1 MSDNKILVAVGEHPR
16 AEGAAAE
23 QLRKIRDA
31 VEAAGF
37 GVRWA
42 VTAEDADAVL
52 RTEAGLAAA
61 LVAWDLPVGGP
72 GARTGGGHRISG
84 DGPGAALAPPA
95 LRDGAARGSTDG
107 RGRTDGRTDGT
118 AGSSDG
124 ATGGAAVLRRIG
136 RRFRDLPVF
145 LVMADEGLQD
155 LPLWVSE
162 TVVGYVW
169 PLEDTPGFIAGRIT
183 TAARAYREDVLP
195 PFFRALRRFDDAHE
209 YSWHTPAHSGGVAFL
224 KSPAGR
230 AFHDYFG
237 ERLLRSDLSISVEQL
252 GSLFEHTGPIGDAE
266 RNAARVFGSELT
278 YFVLHGDSTC
288 NRLVGHFSVTR
299 DELALVDRNCHKSV
313 LQGLVVSGARPVYL
327 IPTRNGY
334 GLAGP
339 LPPAELAADSVTARI
354 AAHPLAEGAVSREPQ
369 YAVFTNSTYDGLSY
383 AAVPAA
389 RALAASTPRVHFD
402 EAWFAYARFHPL
414 YAGRYGMSV
423 DPGTF
428 PGPDR
433 PTVFATQSTHKLLA
447 ALSQSA
453 MVHVRPAP
461 RAPVEHDRFNE
472 ALMMHGTT
480 SPLYPMIASLDVAT
494 AMMDGPQGEWLID
507 EALTEAVRFRQ
518 EMVRLRRR
526 VESAGDRPPWFF
538 GVWQPEEVTDPAT
551 GERLAFDAAPP
562 ELLRTEQSCWLL
574 EPDAAWHGFPG
585 LTEGHCMLDPVKV
598 TLTCPGISA
607 TGEMAEE
614 GIPARVLTAYLATR
628 NIVVEKTDSYTTLVL
643 FSMGIT
649 KGKWGTL
656 LDALMDFKALYD
668 GDAPLD
674 RVLPEAVAAHPR
686 RYAGMTLPELC
697 RQMHEQLRSA
707 RLVELLDTA
716 FQQLP
721 EPVFPPQHCYQRL
734 VRGGTERVR
743 IADAADRVAAAMV
756 TVTPPGIPV
765 LMPGESTGTP
775 DGPLLRYLT
784 ALETFDRRF
793 PGFRSETHG
802 VTIDE
807 DTGDYEIECL
817 RAD

>member
-1 MSDNKILVAVGEHPR
+1 MGDGRILVAVREHPR
-16 AEGAAAE
+16 AEGAAAD
-23 QLRKIRDA
+23 QLRKIRAA
-31 VEAAGF
+31 VEKSGF
-37 GVRWA
+37 EVRWA
-42 VTAEDADAVL
+42 VTAQDAEAVL

-61 LVAWDLPVGGP
+61 LVAWDLPGGPAPVPGTDGGP
-72 GARTGGGHRISG
+72 GARG
-84 DGPGAALAPPA
+84 GPGPVPE
-95 LRDGAARGSTDG
+95 GEP
-107 RGRTDGRTDGT
+107 
-118 AGSSDG
+118 
-124 ATGGAAVLRRIG
+124 GGASVLRRIG
-136 RRFRDLPVF
+136 RRFQDLPVF
-145 LVMADEGLQD
+145 LVMAGDGLRD

-183 TAARAYREDVLP
+183 TAARAYREAVLP

-237 ERLLRSDLSISVEQL
+237 ERLLRSDLSISVEEL
-252 GSLFEHTGPIGDAE
+252 GSLFEHTGPIGAAE
-266 RNAARVFGSELT
+266 RNAARVFGADLT

-288 NRLVGHFSVTR
+288 NRLVGHYCVTR
-299 DELALVDRNCHKSV
+299 DEIALVDRNCHKSV
-313 LQGLVVSGARPVYL
+313 LHGLVVSGARPVYL
-327 IPTRNGY
+327 VPTRNGY

-339 LPPAELAADSVTARI
+339 LPPAELAPEAVAARI
-354 AAHPLAEGAVSREPQ
+354 AAHPLAEGAVSPRPQ
-369 YAVFTNSTYDGLSY
+369 YAVFTNSTYDGLCY
-383 AAVPAA
+383 DAAGTA
-389 RALAASTPRVHFD
+389 RALAGSTPRVHFD

-423 DPGTF
+423 DAASF

-461 RAPVEHDRFNE
+461 RAPVEHERFNE

-494 AMMDGPQGEWLID
+494 AMMDGPQGEWLVD
-507 EALTEAVRFRQ
+507 EAVGEAVRFRQ
-518 EMVRLRRR
+518 EMVRVRRR
-526 VESAGDRPPWFF
+526 IEAAGDRPPWFF

-551 GERLAFDAAPP
+551 GERFPFETAPP
-562 ELLRTEQSCWLL
+562 ELLRTEPSCWTL
-574 EPDAAWHGFPG
+574 EPGADWHGFPG

-598 TLTCPGISA
+598 TLTCPGVTA

-628 NIVVEKTDSYTTLVL
+628 NIVVEKTDSYTTLIL

-668 GDAPLD
+668 ADAPLE
-674 RVLPEAVAAHPR
+674 RVLPQAVEAHPR
-686 RYAGMTLPELC
+686 RYAGLSLRELC
-697 RQMHEQLRSA
+697 RQMHDELRSA

-716 FQQLP
+716 FRELP

-743 IADAADRVAAAMV
+743 IADAAHRVAAAMV

-765 LMPGESTGTP
+765 LMPGESVGAP
-775 DGPLLRYLT
+775 DGPLLRYLS
-784 ALETFDRRF
+784 ALESFDRRF

-807 DTGDYEIECL
+807 TTGDYRIECL
-817 RAD
+817 SPPPAPASAATPAQRRAGHPAETP

>member
-1 MSDNKILVAVGEHPR
+1 MADSRILVAVPEHPR
-16 AEGAAAE
+16 AEGAGAE
-23 QLRKIRDA
+23 QLRKIREA
-31 VEAAGF
+31 VEADGF

-61 LVAWDLPVGGP
+61 LVAWDLPGGR
-72 GARTGGGHRISG
+72 AAG
-84 DGPGAALAPPA
+84 DGPGAALAA
-95 LRDGAARGSTDG
+95 RDGAV
-107 RGRTDGRTDGT
+107 
-118 AGSSDG
+118 DG
-124 ATGGAAVLRRIG
+124 APGGAAVLRRIG
-136 RRFRDLPVF
+136 RRYRDLPVF
-145 LVMADEGLQD
+145 LVMAEEGVRE

-183 TAARAYREDVLP
+183 SAARAYREDVLP

-237 ERLLRSDLSISVEQL
+237 ERLLRSDLSISVEEL
-252 GSLFEHTGPIGDAE
+252 GSLFEHTGPIGEAE
-266 RNAARVFGSELT
+266 RNAARVFGADLS

-299 DELALVDRNCHKSV
+299 GELALVDRNCHKSV
-313 LQGLVVSGARPVYL
+313 LHGLVVSGARPVYL
-327 IPTRNGY
+327 VPTRNGY

-339 LPPAELAADSVTARI
+339 LPPAELAADSIAARI
-354 AAHPLAEGAVSREPQ
+354 AAHPLAEGAVSRDPQ
-369 YAVFTNSTYDGLSY
+369 YAVFTNSTYDGLCY

-389 RALAASTPRVHFD
+389 KALAASTPRVHFD

-414 YAGRYGMSV
+414 YRGRYGMSV
-423 DPGTF
+423 DADSF

-480 SPLYPMIASLDVAT
+480 SPLYPMIASLDVAA
-494 AMMDGPQGEWLID
+494 AMMDGPQGEWLLD
-507 EALTEAVRFRQ
+507 EAVTEAIRFRQ
-518 EMVRLRRR
+518 EMVRLGRR
-526 VESAGDRPPWFF
+526 VASAGDRPPWFF
-538 GVWQPEEVTDPAT
+538 GVWQPEQVTDPAT
-551 GERLAFDAAPP
+551 GERLPFGDAPP

-574 EPDAAWHGFPG
+574 EPGAAWHGFPG

-598 TLTCPGISA
+598 TLTCPGITA

-628 NIVVEKTDSYTTLVL
+628 NIVVEKTDSYTTLIL

-668 GDAPLD
+668 SGAPLD

-686 RYAGMTLPELC
+686 RYSGLTLRELC

-707 RLVELLDTA
+707 RLVELLETA
-716 FQQLP
+716 FRQLP
-721 EPVFPPQHCYQRL
+721 EPVHPPQHCYQRL
-734 VRGGTERVR
+734 VRGGTERIR
-743 IADAADRVAAAMV
+743 IADAAHRVAAAMV

-784 ALETFDRRF
+784 ALETFDRHF

-807 DTGDYEIECL
+807 DTGDYEIEVL
-817 RAD
+817 RTE

>member
-1 MSDNKILVAVGEHPR
+1 MADSRILVAVPQHPR
-16 AEGAAAE
+16 AEGAGAE

-31 VEAAGF
+31 VEADGF
-37 GVRWA
+37 EVRWA
-42 VTAEDADAVL
+42 VSAEDAEAVL

-61 LVAWDLPVGGP
+61 VVAWDLPGDAV
-72 GARTGGGHRISG
+72 RRHG
-84 DGPGAALAPPA
+84 DGPGAALAPA
-95 LRDGAARGSTDG
+95 DGAP
-107 RGRTDGRTDGT
+107 
-118 AGSSDG
+118 
-124 ATGGAAVLRRIG
+124 GGAAVLRRIG

-145 LVMADEGLQD
+145 LVMADEGVRE

-183 TAARAYREDVLP
+183 SAARAYREDVLP

-237 ERLLRSDLSISVEQL
+237 ERLLRSDLSISVEEL
-252 GSLFEHTGPIGDAE
+252 GSLFEHTGPIGEAE
-266 RNAARVFGSELT
+266 RNAARVFGSDLT

-313 LQGLVVSGARPVYL
+313 LHGLVVSGARPVYL
-327 IPTRNGY
+327 VPTRNGY
-334 GLAGP
+334 DLAGP
-339 LPPAELAADSVTARI
+339 LPPAELAAESIAARI
-354 AAHPLAEGAVSREPQ
+354 AGHPLAEGAASREPQ

-383 AAVPAA
+383 AAVPTA

-414 YAGRYGMSV
+414 YRGRYGMSV
-423 DPGTF
+423 DADAF

-433 PTVFATQSTHKLLA
+433 PTIFATQSTHKLLA

-494 AMMDGPQGEWLID
+494 AMMDGPQGEWLVD
-507 EALTEAVRFRQ
+507 EAVTEAIRFRQ

-526 VESAGDRPPWFF
+526 VESAGDRPPWFL

-551 GERLAFDAAPP
+551 GERLPFDEAPP

-574 EPDAAWHGFPG
+574 EPGAAWHGFPG

-598 TLTCPGISA
+598 TLTCPGITA

-628 NIVVEKTDSYTTLVL
+628 NIVVEKTDSYTTLIL

-668 GDAPLD
+668 ADAPLA

-686 RYAGMTLPELC
+686 RYSGLTLRELC

-716 FQQLP
+716 FQELP
-721 EPVFPPQHCYQRL
+721 EPVHPPQHCYQRL

-743 IADAADRVAAAMV
+743 IADAAHRVAAAMV

-765 LMPGESTGTP
+765 LMPGESTGAP

-784 ALETFDRRF
+784 ALETFDRHF

-807 DTGDYEIECL
+807 ESGDYEIECL
-817 RAD
+817 RAH

>member
-1 MSDNKILVAVGEHPR
+1 MADSRILVAVPEHPR
-16 AEGAAAE
+16 GEGAVRQ

-31 VEAAGF
+31 IEAGGF
-37 GVRWA
+37 EVRWA

-61 LVAWDLPVGGP
+61 LVAWDLPR
-72 GARTGGGHRISG
+72 AAG
-84 DGPGAALAPPA
+84 DGPGAALAAPGGTLVRP
-95 LRDGAARGSTDG
+95 GSTL
-107 RGRTDGRTDGT
+107 DGT
-118 AGSSDG
+118 P
-124 ATGGAAVLRRIG
+124 GGGAVLRRIG
-136 RRFRDLPVF
+136 RRFGDLPVF
-145 LVMADEGLQD
+145 LVMADEGVRY

-183 TAARAYREDVLP
+183 TAARAYRESVLP

-237 ERLLRSDLSISVEQL
+237 ERLLRSDLSISVEEL
-252 GSLFEHTGPIGDAE
+252 GSLFEHTGPIGEAE
-266 RNAARVFGSELT
+266 RNAARVFGSDLT

-299 DELALVDRNCHKSV
+299 DEIALVDRNCHKSV
-313 LQGLVVSGARPVYL
+313 LHGLVVSGARPVYL
-327 IPTRNGY
+327 VPTRNGY

-339 LPPAELAADSVTARI
+339 LPPAEIAADAVAARI
-354 AAHPLAEGAVSREPQ
+354 AAHPLTEGAVSPHPQ

-383 AAVPAA
+383 DAVSTA
-389 RALAASTPRVHFD
+389 RAFAASTPRLHFD

-423 DPGTF
+423 DEEAF

-507 EALTEAVRFRQ
+507 EAVTEAIRFRQ
-518 EMVRLRRR
+518 EMVHLRRR
-526 VESAGDRPPWFF
+526 IEGAGDRPPWFF
-538 GVWQPEEVTDPAT
+538 GVWQPDTVTDPAT
-551 GERLAFDAAPP
+551 GERLPFEEAAP

-574 EPDAAWHGFPG
+574 EPGADWHGFPG

-628 NIVVEKTDSYTTLVL
+628 RIVVEKTDSYTTLIL

-656 LDALMDFKALYD
+656 LDALTDFKALYD
-668 GDAPLD
+668 ADAPLE

-686 RYAGMTLPELC
+686 RYAGLTLRGLC
-697 RQMHEQLRSA
+697 REMHDHLRSV
-707 RLVELLDTA
+707 RLVELLDLA

-721 EPVFPPQHCYQRL
+721 RPVAPPQHCYQRL

-743 IADAADRVAAAMV
+743 ISAAVDRVAAAMV

-765 LMPGESTGTP
+765 LMPGESVGAP
-775 DGPLLRYLT
+775 EGPLLRYLA
-784 ALETFDRRF
+784 ALESFDRRF

-807 DTGDYEIECL
+807 ETGDYLIECL
-817 RAD
+817 VQDAERQPGHPPGRIG

>member
-1 MSDNKILVAVGEHPR
+1 MAVPEHPR
-16 AEGAAAE
+16 AEGARAE

-31 VEAAGF
+31 VGAGGF
-37 GVRWA
+37 EVRWA
-42 VTAEDADAVL
+42 VDAQDADAVL

-61 LVAWDLPVGGP
+61 LVAWDLPGGGVEDGGP
-72 GARTGGGHRISG
+72 V
-84 DGPGAALAPPA
+84 
-95 LRDGAARGSTDG
+95 
-107 RGRTDGRTDGT
+107 
-118 AGSSDG
+118 
-124 ATGGAAVLRRIG
+124 VLRRIG

-145 LVMADEGLQD
+145 LIMTEEGVRD

-169 PLEDTPGFIAGRIT
+169 PLEDTAGFIAGRIT
-183 TAARAYREDVLP
+183 SAARAYREDVLP

-224 KSPAGR
+224 KSAAGR

-237 ERLLRSDLSISVEQL
+237 ERLLRSDLSISVGEL
-252 GSLFEHTGPIGDAE
+252 GSLFEHTGPIGEAE
-266 RNAARVFGSELT
+266 RNAARVFGSDST

-288 NRLVGHFSVTR
+288 NRLIGHFSVTR

-327 IPTRNGY
+327 VPTRNGY

-339 LPPAELAADSVTARI
+339 LPPAELAPEAI
-354 AAHPLAEGAVSREPQ
+354 AARLAVHPLAEAAVSPLPQ

-383 AAVPAA
+383 DAVATA
-389 RALAASTPRVHFD
+389 RALAGSTPRVHFD

-414 YAGRYGMSV
+414 YTGRYGMAV
-423 DPGTF
+423 DERTF
-428 PGPDR
+428 PGPER

-507 EALTEAVRFRQ
+507 EAVTEAIRFRQ
-518 EMVRLRRR
+518 EMVRLRKR
-526 VESAGDRPPWFF
+526 VESAGDRPGWFF
-538 GVWQPEEVTDPAT
+538 GVWQPDSVTDPAT
-551 GERLAFDAAPP
+551 GARLPFDEAPP
-562 ELLRTEQSCWLL
+562 ELLRTTQSCWLL
-574 EPDAAWHGFPG
+574 EPGAAWHGFPG
-585 LTEGHCMLDPVKV
+585 LTEEHCMLDPVKV
-598 TLTCPGISA
+598 TLTCPGITA
-607 TGEMAEE
+607 AGDMAEE

-628 NIVVEKTDSYTTLVL
+628 NIVVEKTDSYTTLIL

-668 GDAPLD
+668 ADAPLD
-674 RVLPEAVAAHPR
+674 RVLPAAVAAHPR
-686 RYAGMTLPELC
+686 RYAGLTLRELC
-697 RQMHEQLRSA
+697 RQMHGRLRSA

-721 EPVFPPQHCYQRL
+721 EPVRPPQHCYQRL
-734 VRGGTERVR
+734 VRGGTERIR
-743 IADAADRVAAAMV
+743 IADAANRVAAAMV

-765 LMPGESTGTP
+765 LMPGESTGDT

-784 ALETFDRRF
+784 ALESFDRHF

-807 DTGDYEIECL
+807 ETGDYQIECL
-817 RAD
+817 RR

>member
-1 MSDNKILVAVGEHPR
+1 MGESRILVAVPEHPR
-16 AEGAAAE
+16 AEGAGAE

-31 VEAAGF
+31 VEADGF

-42 VTAEDADAVL
+42 VSAEDADAVL

-61 LVAWDLPVGGP
+61 LVAWDLPGGP
-72 GARTGGGHRISG
+72 RAVG
-84 DGPGAALAPPA
+84 DGPGAALVKPDETLGGAP
-95 LRDGAARGSTDG
+95 
-107 RGRTDGRTDGT
+107 
-118 AGSSDG
+118 
-124 ATGGAAVLRRIG
+124 GGAAVLRRIG
-136 RRFRDLPVF
+136 RRYRDLPVF
-145 LVMADEGLQD
+145 LVMAEDGVRE

-169 PLEDTPGFIAGRIT
+169 PLEDTPNFIAGRIT
-183 TAARAYREDVLP
+183 SAARAYREDVLP
-195 PFFRALRRFDDAHE
+195 PFFRALRRFHDAHE
-209 YSWHTPAHSGGVAFL
+209 YSWHTPAHAGGVAFL

-237 ERLLRSDLSISVEQL
+237 ERLLRSDLSISVEEL
-252 GSLFEHTGPIGDAE
+252 GSLFEHTGPIGEAE
-266 RNAARVFGSELT
+266 RNAARVFGADLS

-313 LQGLVVSGARPVYL
+313 LHGLVVSGARPVYL
-327 IPTRNGY
+327 VPTRNGY

-339 LPPAELAADSVTARI
+339 LPPAELAADSIAARI
-354 AAHPLAEGAVSREPQ
+354 AAHPLAEGAVSRDPQ

-389 RALAASTPRVHFD
+389 KALAVSTPRVHFD

-414 YAGRYGMSV
+414 YRGRYGMSV
-423 DPGTF
+423 DADAF

-494 AMMDGPQGEWLID
+494 AMMDGPQGEWLLD
-507 EALTEAVRFRQ
+507 EAVTEAIRFRQ
-518 EMVRLRRR
+518 EMVRLGQR
-526 VESAGDRPPWFF
+526 VASAGDRPPWFF

-551 GERLAFDAAPP
+551 GERLPFGEAPP

-574 EPDAAWHGFPG
+574 EPGAAWHGFPG

-598 TLTCPGISA
+598 TLTCPGITA

-628 NIVVEKTDSYTTLVL
+628 NIVVEKTDSYTTLIL

-668 GDAPLD
+668 ADAPLD

-686 RYAGMTLPELC
+686 RYSGLTLRELC

-721 EPVFPPQHCYQRL
+721 EPVHPPQHCYQRL

-743 IADAADRVAAAMV
+743 IADAAHRVAAAMV

-784 ALETFDRRF
+784 ALETFDRHF

-807 DTGDYEIECL
+807 DSGDYEIEVL
-817 RAD
+817 RPE

>member
-1 MSDNKILVAVGEHPR
+1 MSDGKMLIAVREHSR
-16 AEGAAAE
+16 EEGAAPE
-23 QLRKIRDA
+23 QLRAIRAA
-31 VEAAGF
+31 VEAKGF
-37 GVRWA
+37 EVRWA
-42 VTAEDADAVL
+42 VTAEDAQAVL

-61 LVAWDLPVGGP
+61 LVAWDLPGETAAGP
-72 GARTGGGHRISG
+72 QDG
-84 DGPGAALAPPA
+84 DE
-95 LRDGAARGSTDG
+95 S
-107 RGRTDGRTDGT
+107 
-118 AGSSDG
+118 
-124 ATGGAAVLRRIG
+124 GGASVLRHIG
-136 RRFRDLPVF
+136 RRFQNLPVF
-145 LVMADEGLQD
+145 LVMTDEGVRN

-162 TVVGYVW
+162 RVVGYVW
-169 PLEDTPGFIAGRIT
+169 PLEDTAGFIAGRIS
-183 TAARAYREDVLP
+183 TAARAYQEGLLP

-209 YSWHTPAHSGGVAFL
+209 YSWHTPAHAGGVAFL

-237 ERLLRSDLSISVEQL
+237 ERLLRSDLSISVEEL
-252 GSLFEHTGPIGDAE
+252 GSLFEHTGPIGEAE
-266 RNAARVFGSELT
+266 RNAARVFGADLT

-288 NRLVGHFSVTR
+288 NRLVGHYSVTR

-313 LQGLVVSGARPVYL
+313 LHGLVVSGARPVYL
-327 IPTRNGY
+327 VPTRNGY

-339 LPPAELAADSVTARI
+339 LPPAELAPEAVAARI
-354 AAHPLAEGAVSREPQ
+354 AAHPLAEGALSPDPR
-369 YAVFTNSTYDGLSY
+369 YAVFTNSTYDGLCY
-383 AAVPAA
+383 DAVPTA
-389 RALAASTPRVHFD
+389 RALAASSPRVHFD

-414 YAGRYGMSV
+414 YAGRYGMAVHESS
-423 DPGTF
+423 F

-461 RAPVEHDRFNE
+461 RAPVEHERFNE

-494 AMMDGPQGEWLID
+494 AMMDGPQGEWLVD
-507 EALTEAVRFRQ
+507 EAVTEAVRFRQ

-526 VESAGDRPPWFF
+526 IEAAGDRPPWFF
-538 GVWQPEEVTDPAT
+538 GVWQPRTVTDPAT
-551 GERLAFDAAPP
+551 GAELPFDKAPP
-562 ELLRTEQSCWLL
+562 ELLRTEPSCWTLD
-574 EPDAAWHGFPG
+574 PGADWHGFPG

-598 TLTCPGISA
+598 TLTCPGITA
-607 TGEMAEE
+607 TGEMEEE

-668 GDAPLD
+668 SDAPLE
-674 RVLPEAVAAHPR
+674 RVLPQAVAAHPQ
-686 RYAGMTLPELC
+686 RYAALTLRELC
-697 RQMHEQLRSA
+697 RQMHDQLRSA

-743 IADAADRVAAAMV
+743 IARAAGRIAAAMV

-765 LMPGESTGTP
+765 LMPGESVGAP
-775 DGPLLRYLT
+775 DGPLLRYLA
-784 ALETFDRRF
+784 ALESFDRRF

-802 VTIDE
+802 VTIDP
-807 DTGDYEIECL
+807 DTGDYQIECL
-817 RAD
+817 RPDQAEPPTAPPAQRHAPHSANTPRL

>member
-1 MSDNKILVAVGEHPR
+1 MADSRILVAVPEHPR
-16 AEGAAAE
+16 AEGAGAE

-31 VEAAGF
+31 VEAEGF

-61 LVAWDLPVGGP
+61 LVAWDLPGGR
-72 GARTGGGHRISG
+72 AAG
-84 DGPGAALAPPA
+84 DGPGAALAVPDGA
-95 LRDGAARGSTDG
+95 VDGAAG
-107 RGRTDGRTDGT
+107 
-118 AGSSDG
+118 G
-124 ATGGAAVLRRIG
+124 ATVLRRIG
-136 RRFRDLPVF
+136 RRYQNLPVF
-145 LVMADEGLQD
+145 LVMAEEGLRE

-169 PLEDTPGFIAGRIT
+169 PLEDTPGFIAGRISS
-183 TAARAYREDVLP
+183 AARAYREDVLP
-195 PFFRALRRFDDAHE
+195 PFFRALRRFHDAHE

-237 ERLLRSDLSISVEQL
+237 ERLLRSDLSISVEEL
-252 GSLFEHTGPIGDAE
+252 GSLFEHSGPIGEAE
-266 RNAARVFGSELT
+266 RNAARVFGADLS

-313 LQGLVVSGARPVYL
+313 LHGLVVSGARPVYL
-327 IPTRNGY
+327 VPTRNGY

-339 LPPAELAADSVTARI
+339 LPPAELAADSIAGRI
-354 AAHPLAEGAVSREPQ
+354 GAHPLAEGAVSRDPQ
-369 YAVFTNSTYDGLSY
+369 YAVFTNSTYDGLCY
-383 AAVPAA
+383 AAVPVAK
-389 RALAASTPRVHFD
+389 ALAASTPRVHFD

-414 YAGRYGMSV
+414 YRGRYGMSV
-423 DPGTF
+423 DAGAF

-433 PTVFATQSTHKLLA
+433 PTVFSTQSTHKLLA

-494 AMMDGPQGEWLID
+494 AMMDGPQGEWLLD
-507 EALTEAVRFRQ
+507 EAVTEAIRFRQ
-518 EMVRLRRR
+518 EMVRLGRR
-526 VESAGDRPPWFF
+526 VTNAGDRPPWFF

-551 GERLAFDAAPP
+551 GERLSFADAPP

-574 EPDAAWHGFPG
+574 EPGAAWHGFPG

-598 TLTCPGISA
+598 TLTCPGITA

-614 GIPARVLTAYLATR
+614 GIPARILTAYLATR
-628 NIVVEKTDSYTTLVL
+628 NIVVEKTDSYTTLIL

-668 GDAPLD
+668 SDAPLD
-674 RVLPEAVAAHPR
+674 RVLPEAVAAHPK
-686 RYAGMTLPELC
+686 RYAGLTLRELC

-707 RLVELLDTA
+707 RLVELLETA

-721 EPVFPPQHCYQRL
+721 EPVHPPQHCYQRL
-734 VRGGTERVR
+734 VRGGTERIR
-743 IADAADRVAAAMV
+743 IADAAHRVAAAMV

-807 DTGDYEIECL
+807 DSGDYEIEVL
-817 RAD
+817 RPE

>member
-1 MSDNKILVAVGEHPR
+1 MADSSKILIAVGAHPQD
-16 AEGAAAE
+16 EGAQAE
-23 QLRKIRDA
+23 QLVKIR
-31 VEAAGF
+31 EAIEIGGF

-42 VTAEDADAVL
+42 VSAGDAEAVL

-61 LVAWDLPVGGP
+61 LVAWDLPP
-72 GARTGGGHRISG
+72 
-84 DGPGAALAPPA
+84 
-95 LRDGAARGSTDG
+95 G
-107 RGRTDGRTDGT
+107 RGADGDP
-118 AGSSDG
+118 AGAS
-124 ATGGAAVLRRIG
+124 VLRRLG
-136 RRFRDLPVF
+136 SRFQDLPVF
-145 LVMADEGLQD
+145 LVMANDGVHD

-162 TVVGYVW
+162 SVVGYVW
-169 PLEDTPGFIAGRIT
+169 PLEDTPAFIAGRIT
-183 TAARAYREDVLP
+183 TAARAYREAVLP
-195 PFFRALRRFDDAHE
+195 PFFKALRRFDDAHE

-224 KSPAGR
+224 KSPVGR

-237 ERLLRSDLSISVEQL
+237 ERLLRSDLSISVEEL
-252 GSLFEHTGPIGDAE
+252 GSLFEHTGPIGEAE
-266 RNAARVFGSELT
+266 RNAARVFGADLT

-288 NRLVGHFSVTR
+288 NRLVGHFSATR
-299 DELALVDRNCHKSV
+299 DEIALVDRNCHKSV
-313 LQGLVVSGARPVYL
+313 LHGLVVSGARPVYL

-339 LPPAELAADSVTARI
+339 LPPAEIEAGRVAARMGAN
-354 AAHPLAEGAVSREPQ
+354 PLTRGALSPDVA
-369 YAVFTNSTYDGLSY
+369 YAVFTNSTYDGLCY
-383 AAVPAA
+383 DAVAAA
-389 RALAASTPRVHFD
+389 RAFAETTPRLHFD

-423 DPGTF
+423 GPENF
-428 PGPDR
+428 PGPER

-447 ALSQSA
+447 ALSQGA
-453 MVHVRPAP
+453 MVHIRPGP

-494 AMMDGPQGEWLID
+494 AMMDGPQGRWLVD
-507 EALTEAVRFRQ
+507 EAVTEAVRFRQ
-518 EMVRLRRR
+518 EMVRIGRRI
-526 VESAGDRPPWFF
+526 EAAGDRPPWFF
-538 GVWQPEEVTDPAT
+538 GVWQPETVTDPAS
-551 GERLAFDAAPP
+551 GKRLLFDEAPP
-562 ELLRTEQSCWLL
+562 DLLRTEPSCWHL
-574 EPDAAWHGFPG
+574 EPGASWHGFPG
-585 LTEGHCMLDPVKV
+585 LTEGYCMLDPIKV
-598 TLTCPGISA
+598 TLTCPGVNA
-607 TGEMAEE
+607 TGDMADW

-674 RVLPEAVAAHPR
+674 RVLPALVARHPQ
-686 RYAGMTLPELC
+686 RYSGRTVRELC
-697 RQMHEQLRSA
+697 QEMHDHLRSV

-721 EPVFPPQHCYQRL
+721 EPVAPPQVCYQRL
-734 VRGGTERVR
+734 IRGGTERVR
-743 IADAADRVAAAMV
+743 LADAPGRVAAAMV

-765 LMPGESTGTP
+765 LMPGESVGDE

-784 ALETFDRRF
+784 ALESFDRRF

-802 VTIDE
+802 VTLAPE
-807 DTGDYEIECL
+807 TGDYLIECL
-817 RAD
+817 QPEQHEEINGSKGLRAAAPSQWRGSEALRPPAQR

>member
-1 MSDNKILVAVGEHPR
+1 MADSRILVAVREHPQD
-16 AEGAAAE
+16 EGAGTE
-23 QLRKIRDA
+23 QLVKIR
-31 VEAAGF
+31 EAIESEGF
-37 GVRWA
+37 GTRWA
-42 VTAEDADAVL
+42 VNAADAEAVL

-61 LVAWDLPVGGP
+61 LVAWDLPP
-72 GARTGGGHRISG
+72 GSG
-84 DGPGAALAPPA
+84 ADSEP
-95 LRDGAARGSTDG
+95 
-107 RGRTDGRTDGT
+107 
-118 AGSSDG
+118 
-124 ATGGAAVLRRIG
+124 GGAAVLRRIG
-136 RRFRDLPVF
+136 RRFQDLPVF
-145 LVMADEGLQD
+145 LVMADEDMQN

-162 TVVGYVW
+162 SVVGYVW
-169 PLEDTPGFIAGRIT
+169 PLEDTPAFIAGRIT
-183 TAARAYREDVLP
+183 TAARGYRESVLP

-224 KSPAGR
+224 KSPVGQ

-237 ERLLRSDLSISVEQL
+237 ERLMRSDLSISVGEL
-252 GSLFEHTGPIGDAE
+252 GSLFEHTGPIGEAE
-266 RNAARVFGSELT
+266 RNAARVFGSDLT

-299 DELALVDRNCHKSV
+299 DEIALVDRNCHKSV
-313 LQGLVVSGARPVYL
+313 LHGLVVSGARPVYL

-339 LPPAELAADSVTARI
+339 LPPDEIEADAVAARI
-354 AAHPLAEGAVSREPQ
+354 AANPLAQDALPTGAQ
-369 YAVFTNSTYDGLSY
+369 YAVFTNSTYDGLCY
-383 AAVPAA
+383 DALATA
-389 RALAASTPRVHFD
+389 RAFASSTPRLHFD

-423 DPGTF
+423 GPDTF
-428 PGPDR
+428 PGPER

-494 AMMDGPQGEWLID
+494 AMMDGPQGHWLVD
-507 EALTEAVRFRQ
+507 EAVTEAIRFRQ
-518 EMVRLRRR
+518 EMVRIRRR
-526 VESAGDRPPWFF
+526 IEAAGDRPPWFF
-538 GVWQPEEVTDPAT
+538 GVWQPETVTEPESGA
-551 GERLAFDAAPP
+551 RLPFDEASVD
-562 ELLRTEQSCWLL
+562 LLRTEPSCWHL
-574 EPDAAWHGFPG
+574 EPGADWHGFSG
-585 LTEGHCMLDPVKV
+585 LTDGYCMLDPIKV
-598 TLTCPGISA
+598 TLTCPGMTA
-607 TGEMAEE
+607 TGDM
-614 GIPARVLTAYLATR
+614 GDWGVPARVLTAYLGTR
-628 NIVVEKTDSYTTLVL
+628 GIVVEKTDSYTTLVL

-674 RVLPEAVAAHPR
+674 RVLPALVAEYPR
-686 RYAGMTLPELC
+686 RYSGRTLRELC
-697 RQMHEQLRSA
+697 QEMHDHLRSV

-721 EPVFPPQHCYQRL
+721 EPVAPPQFCYQRL
-734 VRGGTERVR
+734 IRGGTERVR
-743 IADAADRVAAAMV
+743 LAEAPGRVAAAMV

-765 LMPGESTGTP
+765 LMPGESVGDK

-784 ALETFDRRF
+784 ALESFDRRF

-802 VTIDE
+802 VTLDP
-807 DTGDYEIECL
+807 DTGDYLIECL
-817 RAD
+817 RPETDEDPSDSGARRLSAPPQRRAQEEARPPH

>member
-1 MSDNKILVAVGEHPR
+1 MSDDRMLIAVREHPGE
-16 AEGAAAE
+16 EGAVPE
-23 QLRKIRDA
+23 QLRAIRAA
-31 VEAAGF
+31 VEAKGF
-37 GVRWA
+37 EVRWA
-42 VTAEDADAVL
+42 VTAEDARAVL

-61 LVAWDLPVGGP
+61 LIAWDLPGETAAGP
-72 GARTGGGHRISG
+72 QYG
-84 DGPGAALAPPA
+84 DG
-95 LRDGAARGSTDG
+95 S
-107 RGRTDGRTDGT
+107 
-118 AGSSDG
+118 
-124 ATGGAAVLRRIG
+124 GGASVLRYVG
-136 RRFRDLPVF
+136 RRFQNLPVF
-145 LVMADEGLQD
+145 LVMADEGVRD

-162 TVVGYVW
+162 MAVGYVW
-169 PLEDTPGFIAGRIT
+169 PLEDTAGFIAGRIS
-183 TAARAYREDVLP
+183 TAARAYREGVLP

-209 YSWHTPAHSGGVAFL
+209 YSWHTPAHAGGVAFL

-237 ERLLRSDLSISVEQL
+237 ERLLRSDLSISVEEL
-252 GSLFEHTGPIGDAE
+252 GSLFEHTGPIGEAE
-266 RNAARVFGSELT
+266 RNAARVFGADLT

-313 LQGLVVSGARPVYL
+313 LHGLVVSGARPVYL
-327 IPTRNGY
+327 VPTRNGY

-339 LPPAELAADSVTARI
+339 LPPAELAPEAVAARI
-354 AAHPLAEGAVSREPQ
+354 AEHPLAQGALSPDPQ
-369 YAVFTNSTYDGLSY
+369 YAVFTNSTYDGLCY
-383 AAVPAA
+383 DAVATA
-389 RALAASTPRVHFD
+389 RALAASSPRVHFD

-414 YAGRYGMSV
+414 YAGRYGMAVHESS
-423 DPGTF
+423 F

-461 RAPVEHDRFNE
+461 RAPVEHERFNE
-472 ALMMHGTT
+472 VLMMHGTT
-480 SPLYPMIASLDVAT
+480 SPLYPMIASLDVAS
-494 AMMDGPQGEWLID
+494 AMMDGPQGEWLVD
-507 EALTEAVRFRQ
+507 EAVTEAVRFRQ

-526 VESAGDRPPWFF
+526 VEAAGDRPPWFF
-538 GVWQPEEVTDPAT
+538 GVWQPRTVTDPAT
-551 GERLAFDAAPP
+551 GARLPFDEAPP
-562 ELLRTEQSCWLL
+562 ELLRTEPSCWTLD
-574 EPDAAWHGFPG
+574 PGADWHGFPG

-598 TLTCPGISA
+598 TLTCPGITA
-607 TGEMAEE
+607 TGEMEEE

-668 GDAPLD
+668 SDAPLE
-674 RVLPEAVAAHPR
+674 RVLPQAVAAHPG
-686 RYAGMTLPELC
+686 RYAGLTLPELC
-697 RQMHEQLRSA
+697 RQMHDQLRSA

-716 FQQLP
+716 FRQLP
-721 EPVFPPQHCYQRL
+721 QPVFPPQHCYQRL

-743 IADAADRVAAAMV
+743 IARAADRIAAAMV

-765 LMPGESTGTP
+765 LMPGESVGAP

-784 ALETFDRRF
+784 ALESFDRRF

-802 VTIDE
+802 VTIDS
-807 DTGDYEIECL
+807 DTGDYQIECL
-817 RAD
+817 RPDETEHPTAPPAQRQAPRPPAIPRP

>member
-1 MSDNKILVAVGEHPR
+1 MSDNKILVAVAEHPR

-31 VEAAGF
+31 VEAGGF

-42 VTAEDADAVL
+42 VTAEDAEAVL

-61 LVAWDLPVGGP
+61 LVAWDLPGDGTRP
-72 GARTGGGHRISG
+72 RITG
-84 DGPGAALAPPA
+84 DGPGAALATPPV
-95 LRDGAARGSTDG
+95 L
-107 RGRTDGRTDGT
+107 DGT
-118 AGSSDG
+118 THPGAEA

-145 LVMADEGLQD
+145 LVMSDEGVQD

-183 TAARAYREDVLP
+183 TAARAYREEVLP

-339 LPPAELAADSVTARI
+339 LPPAELAADSIAARI
-354 AAHPLAEGAVSREPQ
+354 AAHPLAEGAVSRDAQ

-389 RALAASTPRVHFD
+389 RALSASTPRVHFD

-423 DPGTF
+423 DAETF

-585 LTEGHCMLDPVKV
+585 LSEGHCMLDPVKV
-598 TLTCPGISA
+598 TLTCPGITA
-607 TGEMAEE
+607 TGEMADE

-668 GDAPLD
+668 GAAPLD

-686 RYAGMTLPELC
+686 RYSGMTLPQLC
-697 RQMHEQLRSA
+697 REMHEELRSA

-721 EPVFPPQHCYQRL
+721 EPVFPPHHCYQRL

-743 IADAADRVAAAMV
+743 IADAAGRVAAAMV

-765 LMPGESTGTP
+765 LMPGESTGTS

-817 RAD
+817 RRD